1 MISYYGDD
9 AIAIIMSK
17 PRPAIVTISVK
28 DVDETQP
35 HLLAY
40 HWVVVEFNDEQI
52 VLTESL
58 DSDHVIVLPS
68 LCVASVTY
76 CD

>member
-1 MISYYGDD
+1 MPN
-9 AIAIIMSK
+9 
-17 PRPAIVTISVK
+17 PRPAIVTINVQ
-28 DVDETQP
+28 DVDGTQP
-35 HLLAY
+35 SLLAC

-52 VLTESL
+52 VLAESFDSTEA
-58 DSDHVIVLPS
+58 IVLPS

>member
-1 MISYYGDD
+1 MPH
-9 AIAIIMSK
+9 
-17 PRPAIVTISVK
+17 PRPAIVTISVQ

-40 HWVVVEFNDEQI
+40 HWIVVEFNDEQI
-52 VLTESL
+52 ILAESFDSTEA
-58 DSDHVIVLPS
+58 IVLPS

>member
-1 MISYYGDD
+1 MPR
-9 AIAIIMSK
+9 
-17 PRPAIVTISVK
+17 PRPAIVTISVQP
-28 DVDETQP
+28 VDEAQP

-40 HWVVVEFNDEQI
+40 NWVVVEFNDEQI
-52 VLTESL
+52 ILAESF
-58 DSDHVIVLPS
+58 DSTDAIVLPS